1 MTRAARL
8 RLGPRAGWAFVVLF
22 TVSTAFPII
31 ASLLPATSIS
41 TTLGALDVLVAAVVA
56 VLGLAIESAA
66 RDRVGDDDRRIAWQ
80 VVRVLATIPLLLLI
94 VFFVRA
100 DIVRWD
106 VLLVGLAWRT
116 WLLLWVLPSVVAS
129 VRAPRLSSPA

>member
-1 MTRAARL
+1 M

-22 TVSTAFPII
+22 VVSTAFPVV
-31 ASLLPATSIS
+31 ASLLPSGGIS

-56 VLGLAIESAA
+56 VLGFAIESAA

-80 VVRVLATIPLLLLI
+80 VVRALATVPLLLLV

-116 WLLLWVLPSVVAS
+116 WLLLTVLPSVVAIL
-129 VRAPRLSSPA
+129 RAPRLSSPA

>member
-1 MTRAARL
+1 M
-8 RLGPRAGWAFVVLF
+8 RLGPRAGRAFVVLF
-22 TVSTAFPII
+22 AVSTAFPVI
-31 ASLLPATSIS
+31 ASLLPPSGIS
-41 TTLGALDVLVAAVVA
+41 TTLGAIDVLVAAVVVA
-56 VLGLAIESAA
+56 LGFAIENAA
-66 RDRVGDDDRRIAWQ
+66 RDRVGDDDRRVAWQ

-116 WLLLWVLPSVVAS
+116 WLLLWVLPSVVAMVNTS
-129 VRAPRLSSPA
+129 RGSA